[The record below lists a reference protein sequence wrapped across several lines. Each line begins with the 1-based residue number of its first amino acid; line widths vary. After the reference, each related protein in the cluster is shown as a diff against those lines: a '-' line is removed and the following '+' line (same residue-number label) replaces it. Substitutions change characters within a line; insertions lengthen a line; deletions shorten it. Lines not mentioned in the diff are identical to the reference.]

1 MHAIKRMIYSTVAVT
16 TMLVATVLFASTAN
30 AAPYTNA
37 PTLSVSTSNPAVGA
51 TFTVAGADFVAGTT
65 VDLTLHTQTYDL
77 GTATVDAGGSFTTTV
92 TLPAGVSGTHTL
104 TATDPAGNTVLNA
117 SLTIVIG
124 ADNSGGGSNGAGSA
138 GNGSSNGNGSGA
150 GNGALAAGG
159 GNGGLAYTGVPVTGI
174 VVVGLLLLLAGF
186 VTLLTSRRRK
196 TSLQKPIA

>member
-1 MHAIKRMIYSTVAVT
+1 MSAIKRMIYSTVAVT

-51 TFTVAGADFVAGTT
+51 TLTVAGADFVAGTT

-104 TATDPAGNTVLNA
+104 TATDPAGNTILTA

-124 ADNSGGGSNGAGSA
+124 ADNSGGGANGAGSA
-138 GNGSSNGNGSGA
+138 GNGSGA

-196 TSLQKPIA
+196 ISL

>member
-1 MHAIKRMIYSTVAVT
+1 MSAIKRMIYSTVAVT

-51 TFTVAGADFVAGTT
+51 NLTVAGADFVAGTT

-92 TLPAGVSGTHTL
+92 TLPAGMSGTHTL
-104 TATDPAGNTVLNA
+104 AATDPAGNTILTA

-138 GNGSSNGNGSGA
+138 GNGSGA

-196 TSLQKPIA
+196 SSL

>member
-1 MHAIKRMIYSTVAVT
+1 MPAIKRMIYSTVAVM

-51 TFTVAGADFVAGTT
+51 TLTVAGADFVAGTT

-104 TATDPAGNTVLNA
+104 TATDPAGNTILTA

-138 GNGSSNGNGSGA
+138 GNG
-150 GNGALAAGG
+150 ALAAGG
-159 GNGGLAYTGVPVTGI
+159 GNGGLAYTGAPVTGI

-196 TSLQKPIA
+196 TSLDKTPALEPIA

>member
-1 MHAIKRMIYSTVAVT
+1 MSAIKRMIYSTVAVT

-51 TFTVAGADFVAGTT
+51 TLTVAGADFVAGTT

-104 TATDPAGNTVLNA
+104 AATDPAGNTILTA

-124 ADNSGGGSNGAGSA
+124 ADNSGGGANGAGSA
-138 GNGSSNGNGSGA
+138 GNGSGA

-196 TSLQKPIA
+196 ISL